1 LKTIGIVTSFAILSY
16 LLSLGLVN
24 DYNVL
29 DHLAM
34 VDRLQSGGT
43 LYSGASD
50 FPTMASSN
58 YFPGLSFVI
67 IATQLF
73 VSDGFL
79 VEALHLVGLMALLWF
94 FLIQFLI
101 SRDLET
107 IPAEHFAA
115 IWVFSTLLLLANWHM
130 YALKFKPDTLAL
142 AIGMT
147 ALYCLEKTGGLS
159 RKNMLLVLGFSILL
173 AVPLI
178 FKQQYIAFI
187 GGFVVYSFFQRSAKN
202 MLAAAVS
209 IGVASLVVYFVG
221 SIENAWLWTFEV
233 LSDDGLVN
241 LWAWG
246 FDHLKL
252 SIRLAAALIILIGI
266 AGFGVLSPLAKPY
279 EFVMVRMQLL
289 NKPWAMPLI
298 FASAAS
304 FLSGLKAG
312 GNAGNTE
319 LAIMLLL
326 PFIIMIFRNIEVKV
340 SYAIAIVALLTVI
353 GDGYRGFKDYQNL
366 GNATAFF
373 NDINSQASD
382 LVFTSSAYYG
392 VVRGQR
398 QKMGLH
404 NWHHEIL
411 MNMTSDDELPN
422 MIVTKGFNYSV
433 LPIFNPIGVRLK
445 SDYGYQEIYS
455 DKQLV
460 ILKRS

>member
-1 LKTIGIVTSFAILSY
+1 MV
-16 LLSLGLVN
+16 
-24 DYNVL
+24 DDWNVL
-29 DHLAM
+29 DHVAM

-43 LYSGASD
+43 LYSGTSD

-73 VSDGFL
+73 VSDGYL
-79 VEALHLVGLMALLWF
+79 VEALHLIGLLALLWF

-101 SRDLET
+101 SRDLEN

-115 IWVFSTLLLLANWHM
+115 IWVFSTLLLLTNWHM

-147 ALYCLEKTGGLS
+147 ALYCLEKTGELG

-187 GGFVVYSFFQRSAKN
+187 GGFVAYSFFQRSTKN
-202 MLAAAVS
+202 MLVAAVS
-209 IGVASLVVYFVG
+209 TGVASLVVFFVG

-252 SIRLAAALIILIGI
+252 SIRLAAASVILIGI
-266 AGFGVLSPLAKPY
+266 AGFGVFSPLAKPY
-279 EFVMVRMQLL
+279 EFVMIRMQLL
-289 NKPWAMPLI
+289 AKPWAMPLI

-319 LAIMLLL
+319 LAIMLLF

-340 SYAIAIVALLTVI
+340 SYAIAIVALMIAI
-353 GDGYRGFKDYQNL
+353 GDGYRGFKEYRNL

-373 NDINSQASD
+373 NGLNSQASD
-382 LVFTSSAYYG
+382 LVFTSSGYYG

-404 NWHHEIL
+404 NRHHEVLI
-411 MNMTSDDELPN
+411 NMTSDVELPN
-422 MIVTKGFNYSV
+422 MIAAKGFNYSV
-433 LPIFNPIGVRLK
+433 LPIFDPIGVRLK